1 MVNKAQRELGEPFR
15 QPCEHNPDCSGFGWA
30 HDAQLTLDQ
39 RLELGLPVEG
49 EISMAHA
56 KRIMRA
62 YRKGWGDGF
71 QRGMD
76 AVLNK
81 EFPEVSVQE
90 GGGVDHS
97 HDVPPHTHGGT
108 DAPECRTCGRA
119 HK

>member
-1 MVNKAQRELGEPFR
+1 MNKAQRKLRELGEPFR

-62 YRKGWGDGF
+62 YRKGWGEGF
-71 QRGMD
+71 AAAERVAVQEIIDRAKGDPIENYGIDPMD
-76 AVLNK
+76 ADTNGL
-81 EFPEVSVQE
+81 
-90 GGGVDHS
+90 GDVD
-97 HDVPPHTHGGT
+97 
-108 DAPECRTCGRA
+108 E
-119 HK
+119 